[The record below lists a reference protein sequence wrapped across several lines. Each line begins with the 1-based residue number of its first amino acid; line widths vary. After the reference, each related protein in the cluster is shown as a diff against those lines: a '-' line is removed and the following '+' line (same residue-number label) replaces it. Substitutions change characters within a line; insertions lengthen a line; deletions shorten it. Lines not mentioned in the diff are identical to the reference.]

1 MIEKK
6 QLEEVK
12 AEKGHLI
19 SDSFKDEENRLI
31 RIVDGKRIIQ
41 KEEKTEADRQFN
53 IAANL
58 FRMR

>member
-19 SDSFKDEENRLI
+19 SDSFRDEQNQLVRNVDSK
-31 RIVDGKRIIQ
+31 RIVQ